1 MVILKNNYYELIE
14 RAISLFILILEGEF
28 VTDTK
33 EKDFHKLRRGDVKNN
48 RSLEVQLSKYTPSLI
63 EEEI

>member
-48 RSLEVQLSKYTPSLI
+48 RSLEVQL
-63 EEEI
+63 